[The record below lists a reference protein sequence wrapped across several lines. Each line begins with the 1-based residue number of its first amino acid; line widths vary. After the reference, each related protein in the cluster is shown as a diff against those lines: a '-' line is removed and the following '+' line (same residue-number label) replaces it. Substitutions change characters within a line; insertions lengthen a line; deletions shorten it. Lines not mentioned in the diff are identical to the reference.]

1 MQQIGPGSALRDVG
15 SAEFAAFVR
24 ERERP
29 LLRFAMVLCG
39 DARRAEELVADALAR
54 AYERWSRISELD
66 QPTAY
71 VRRMIVNDYL
81 TWRRHLRRTV
91 PVADPDRGA
100 APDHAVEHAERAEL
114 IAALAALPPKQRAV
128 LVLRFYLDLPDEEIA
143 ATLDCSPST
152 VRSNAAR
159 ALAALRIPFAHQP
172 PAREEV

>member
-1 MQQIGPGSALRDVG
+1 MGN
-15 SAEFAAFVR
+15 AEFAAFVR

-39 DARRAEELVADALAR
+39 DARRAEELVADTLAR
-54 AYERWSRISELD
+54 AYEQWARISMMD
-66 QPTAY
+66 QPGAY

-81 TWRRHLRRTV
+81 SWRRRLRRTV
-91 PVADPDRGA
+91 PVPDPDGGA
-100 APDHAVEHAERAEL
+100 VPDHAVAHAERAAL

-128 LVLRFYLDLPDEEIA
+128 LVLRFYLDMPDDEIA
-143 ATLDCSPST
+143 ATLGCAQST

-159 ALAALRIPFAHQP
+159 ALSALRIPLTHQP